1 MLHIQMPH
9 RVVLA
14 AVQVGTEAI
23 IPHMG
28 KDYNLLVLVGD
39 LVIVVVLAEL
49 IQAEAEA
56 EQMLLVRTE
65 GAVVLM
71 AELVVWVKFRQS
83 LPPHKPQ
90 LII

>member
-1 MLHIQMPH
+1 MVKH
-9 RVVLA
+9 
-14 AVQVGTEAI
+14 
-23 IPHMG
+23 
-28 KDYNLLVLVGD
+28 YNLLVPVED

-49 IQAEAEA
+49 MQVVVVA
-56 EQMLLVRTE
+56 EQVLLVRTE